1 MYTYEEQVKLSKSLI
16 PIGRKSTPELINIIK
31 EKVDGLQNDNAVY
44 RQWMEI
50 VEAYLDKYMPV
61 EGS

>member
-1 MYTYEEQVKLSKSLI
+1 MYTYEEQVKLFKSLI

-44 RQWMEI
+44 RQWMET